1 MNFMSAL
8 DELQHWLGLLTV
20 DVALGVNQRHLHST
34 ARLCFLL
41 IERIERERE
50 PKVDVETFRRL
61 ELQLLDLQRAIS
73 RQACSI
79 RWNSCRNC
87 RFCVRSSRALCRSST
102 RSVVRRSRSAGRSS
116 TPDMPTSKSPRKPTR
131 PSRG

>member
-1 MNFMSAL
+1 VKFQSPL

-20 DVALGVNQRHLHST
+20 DVALGVNQRHLNST

-41 IERIERERE
+41 IERIERE

-73 RQACSI
+73 RQASPVQP
-79 RWNSCRNC
+79 NP
-87 RFCVRSSRALCRSST
+87 VA
-102 RSVVRRSRSAGRSS
+102 RRVGRLRVIEGG
-116 TPDMPTSKSPRKPTR
+116 T
-131 PSRG
+131 